1 MKLAVAAIVRAALAF
16 VVLGALLFLPAGTID
31 YPEAWAYLGILF
43 GGMAVVLVALLRH
56 DPERLRRRLEARE
69 REPVQRKV
77 VLVGTVVFVG
87 LFAVAGFDRRFGWSV
102 VPVLLEAASLAG
114 VACGYAGFAWVLR
127 TNRWASRTIGVEA
140 GQALVTTGPY
150 ARVRHPMYVAVLV
163 LYGFTPTAL
172 GSWAA
177 LPFPVLLG
185 ALLVTRIRNEEE
197 VLLRELPGYEAYVGS
212 VRYRLV
218 PGGW

>member
-1 MKLAVAAIVRAALAF
+1 MLAVAALVRAALAF
-16 VVLGALLFLPAGTID
+16 VALCALLFLPAGTFD
-31 YPEAWAYLGILF
+31 YPQAWAYLGVLF
-43 GGMAVVLVALLRH
+43 GGMAVVLVALLRY

-87 LFAVAGFDRRFGWSV
+87 LFAVAGFDRRAGWSE
-102 VPVLLEAASLAG
+102 VPVFLEVASLAG
-114 VACGYAGFAWVLR
+114 VACGYAGFIWVLR
-127 TNRWASRTIGVEA
+127 ANRWASRTIGVED
-140 GQALVTTGPY
+140 GQTLVTTGPY

-172 GSWAA
+172 GSWVA
-177 LPFPVLLG
+177 LPFPTLLG
-185 ALLVTRIRNEEE
+185 ALLVARIRNEEE
-197 VLLRELPGYEAYVGS
+197 VLLRGLPGYEAYVSS

-218 PGGW
+218 PGVW